1 MATTKIGYARV
12 STPDQSLDLQI
23 QALTQAGC
31 YQTYADHGVTGRT
44 MARPQLEACLKALR
58 PGDTLVVWKLDRL
71 GRNVKGLSELLET
84 IDERGVFF
92 SSLTEGIDTSTPV
105 GKMMFHIIASLA
117 EMESNLISERTRA
130 GLAAMKA
137 RNTGNGA
144 GPGRPL
150 KLSVAQREQLVRMR
164 SEVNQHTGRAWTL
177 RELAAFFRV
186 GVSTV
191 VRTIDSYGGRGPS
204 ATSEKHKL

>member
-1 MATTKIGYARV
+1 MNPTTKIGYARV
-12 STPDQSLDLQI
+12 STPDQSLDLQT

-58 PGDTLVVWKLDRL
+58 PGDTLIVWKLDRL

-84 IDERGVFF
+84 LENKGIFF

-137 RNTGNGA
+137 KNGGNGA

-150 KLSVAQREQLVRMR
+150 KLSVAQRGQLVRMR
-164 SEVNQHTGRAWTL
+164 SEVNPQTGRVWSL
-177 RELAAFFRV
+177 RELAAFFGV

-191 VRTIDSYGGRGPS
+191 VRCL
-204 ATSEKHKL
+204 EKEDVLGL

>member
-1 MATTKIGYARV
+1 
-12 STPDQSLDLQI
+12 
-23 QALTQAGC
+23 
-31 YQTYADHGVTGRT
+31 

-84 IDERGVFF
+84 LENKGAFF
-92 SSLTEGIDTSTPV
+92 SLTEGIDTSILV

-137 RNTGNGA
+137 KNGGNGA
-144 GPGRPL
+144 GSGWSL
-150 KLSVAQREQLVRMR
+150 KLSVAQRVRA
-164 SEVNQHTGRAWTL
+164 EVLGGGP
-177 RELAAFFRV
+177 AFFR
-186 GVSTV
+186 GV
-191 VRTIDSYGGRGPS
+191 
-204 ATSEKHKL
+204 